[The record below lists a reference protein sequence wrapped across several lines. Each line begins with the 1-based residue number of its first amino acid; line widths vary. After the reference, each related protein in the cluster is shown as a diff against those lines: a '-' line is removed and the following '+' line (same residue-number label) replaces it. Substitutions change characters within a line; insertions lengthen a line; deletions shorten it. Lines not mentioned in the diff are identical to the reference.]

1 MKTVRSVAQ
10 IALGNFM
17 RRIFM
22 KSLMTLTTMN
32 MWIKYWQTLN
42 EKTLDKSDFDISE
55 CMEVFFGLDHEYEVY
70 KELAH
75 LI

>member
-1 MKTVRSVAQ
+1 
-10 IALGNFM
+10 
-17 RRIFM
+17 M